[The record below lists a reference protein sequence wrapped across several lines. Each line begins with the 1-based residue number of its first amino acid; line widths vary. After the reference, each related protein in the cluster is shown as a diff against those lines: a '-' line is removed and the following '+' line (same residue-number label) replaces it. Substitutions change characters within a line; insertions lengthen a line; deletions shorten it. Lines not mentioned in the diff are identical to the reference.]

1 MPGPDPSTQ
10 VGQTFL
16 RAEIPHLFPHS
27 PGPYGVRVTDIL
39 INELRSAYDAQLRG
53 VTPPGGGARLEKDG
67 PLTRVVGWHRG
78 FVTGPRD
85 LGVYGEE
92 LDTLIARQ
100 RDFSARGEAVEW
112 KTRAHDLPADL
123 TDRLT
128 AAGFV
133 AEDTETVLIGRATD
147 LAADPVLPDG
157 VSLRR
162 VTARSDLR
170 RIAGMESTVWG
181 EDWSWLADDLAARI
195 ENDPENTV
203 VLVAEAR
210 TEVVCA
216 AWLVFQEGVDFGGL
230 WGGSTLEEWRGQG
243 IYRAMVA
250 HRARLAAERAIPYVY
265 VDASADSAPILTRL
279 GLHAVTTT
287 TPYVWSP

>member
-1 MPGPDPSTQ
+1 MNNT
-10 VGQTFL
+10 
-16 RAEIPHLFPHS
+16 
-27 PGPYGVRVTDIL
+27 L
-39 INELRSAYDAQLRG
+39 INELRIAYDAQLRG
-53 VTPPGGGARLEKDG
+53 VTPPGGSTSIEKDG

-85 LGVYGEE
+85 LGVYGAE
-92 LDTLIARQ
+92 LDALITRQ
-100 RDFSARGEAVEW
+100 RDFYAARGEAVEW

-123 TDRLT
+123 ADRLS

-133 AEDTETVLIGRATD
+133 AEETETVLIGQSAA
-147 LAADPVLPDG
+147 LAADPALPGG
-157 VSLRR
+157 VTLRR
-162 VTARSDLR
+162 VTAYDDLQ
-170 RIAGMESTVWG
+170 RIAAMESAVWG

-195 ENDPENTV
+195 EGNAENTV
-203 VLVAEAR
+203 VLVAEAG

-216 AWLVFQEGVDFGGL
+216 AWLVFKDGIDFAGL
-230 WGGSTLEEWRGQG
+230 WGGSTLEEWRGKG

-250 HRARLAAERAIPYVY
+250 HRAQLAAARDVPYLY

-279 GLHAVTTT
+279 GLHKVTTT

>member
-1 MPGPDPSTQ
+1 MKD
-10 VGQTFL
+10 
-16 RAEIPHLFPHS
+16 A
-27 PGPYGVRVTDIL
+27 L
-39 INELRSAYDAQLRG
+39 INELRTAYDAQLRG
-53 VTPPGGGARLEKDG
+53 VTPPGGSTRIENDG

-85 LGVYGEE
+85 LGVRGAE

-100 RDFSARGEAVEW
+100 RDFYAARGEAVEW

-133 AEDTETVLIGRATD
+133 AEDSETVLIGQSAA

-157 VSLRR
+157 VTIRR
-162 VTARSDLR
+162 VTAASDLQ
-170 RIAGMESTVWG
+170 RIAAMESAVWG
-181 EDWSWLADDLAARI
+181 EDWGWLADDLAARI
-195 ENDPENTV
+195 ESAPENTV
-203 VLVAEAR
+203 VLVAEAGG
-210 TEVVCA
+210 EVVCA
-216 AWLVFQEGVDFGGL
+216 AWLVFKDGIDFAGL
-230 WGGSTLEEWRGQG
+230 WGGSTLKAWRGQG

-250 HRARLAAERAIPYVY
+250 HRARLAAARDVPYLY

-279 GLHAVTTT
+279 GLHPVTTT

>member
-1 MPGPDPSTQ
+1 MEGT
-10 VGQTFL
+10 
-16 RAEIPHLFPHS
+16 
-27 PGPYGVRVTDIL
+27 L
-39 INELRSAYDAQLRG
+39 IDELRTAYDAQLRG
-53 VTPPGGGARLEKDG
+53 VTPPGGSARIEKDG

-85 LGVYGEE
+85 LGVRGAA

-100 RDFSARGEAVEW
+100 RDFFTARGEPVEW

-133 AEDTETVLIGRATD
+133 AEDSETVLIGRSAD
-147 LAADPVLPDG
+147 LAACPVLPDG
-157 VSLRR
+157 VTLRR
-162 VTARSDLR
+162 VTTTADLR
-170 RIAGMESTVWG
+170 RIATMESTVWG
-181 EDWSWLADDLAARI
+181 EDRSWLADDLASRVGSA
-195 ENDPENTV
+195 PENIC
-203 VLVAEAR
+203 VLVAEACG
-210 TEVVCA
+210 EVVCA
-216 AWLVFQEGVDFGGL
+216 AWLVFNDGLDFAGL
-230 WGGSTLEEWRGQG
+230 WGGSTLAEWRGRG

-250 HRARLAAERAIPYVY
+250 HRAQLAAARGVPYVY

>member
-1 MPGPDPSTQ
+1 
-10 VGQTFL
+10 VK
-16 RAEIPHLFPHS
+16 
-27 PGPYGVRVTDIL
+27 DIL
-39 INELRSAYDAQLRG
+39 IDELRTAYDAQLRG
-53 VTPPGGGARLEKDG
+53 VTAPGGSTRVERDG

-85 LGVYGEE
+85 LGVHGAE

-100 RDFSARGEAVEW
+100 RDFYAARGEAVEW
-112 KTRAHDLPADL
+112 KTRAHDLPTDL
-123 TDRLT
+123 TERLT

-133 AEDTETVLIGRATD
+133 AEDSETVLIGRSAD
-147 LAADPVLPDG
+147 LAVDPVLPEG
-157 VSLRR
+157 VTIRPVS
-162 VTARSDLR
+162 ARTDLQ
-170 RIAGMESTVWG
+170 RIAAMESTVWG

-195 ENDPENTV
+195 GNAPENTV

-216 AWLVFQEGVDFGGL
+216 AWLVFKDGVDFGGL
-230 WGGSTLEEWRGQG
+230 WGGSTLKEWRGQG

-250 HRARLAAERAIPYVY
+250 RRAQLAAARDVPYLY

>member
-1 MPGPDPSTQ
+1 MKDMLIDG
-10 VGQTFL
+10 L
-16 RAEIPHLFPHS
+16 R
-27 PGPYGVRVTDIL
+27 T
-39 INELRSAYDAQLRG
+39 AYDAQLRG
-53 VTPPGGGARLEKDG
+53 VTPPGGGARIEKDG

-85 LGVYGEE
+85 LGVRGAE

-100 RDFSARGEAVEW
+100 RDFYAARGEAVEW

-133 AEDTETVLIGRATD
+133 AENSETVLIGKSVD

-157 VSLRR
+157 VTLRR
-162 VTARSDLR
+162 VTAGADLQ
-170 RIAGMESTVWG
+170 RIAAMESTVWG
-181 EDWSWLADDLAARI
+181 EDWNWVADDLAARI
-195 ENDPENTV
+195 ENAPENIV
-203 VLVAEAR
+203 VLVAEAG

-216 AWLVFQEGVDFGGL
+216 AWLVFKDGVDFGGL
-230 WGGSTLEEWRGQG
+230 WGGSTLEEWRGRG

-250 HRARLAAERAIPYVY
+250 HRARLAAARDIPYVY
-265 VDASADSAPILTRL
+265 VDASAASAPILTRL

>member
-1 MPGPDPSTQ
+1 MNDTLI
-10 VGQTFL
+10 TEL
-16 RAEIPHLFPHS
+16 RA
-27 PGPYGVRVTDIL
+27 
-39 INELRSAYDAQLRG
+39 AYDSQLRG
-53 VTPPGGGARLEKDG
+53 VTPPGGSTRIETDG

-85 LGVYGEE
+85 LGVRGDE
-92 LDTLIARQ
+92 LDALIARQ
-100 RDFSARGEAVEW
+100 RDFYAARGEAVEW
-112 KTRAHDLPADL
+112 KTRGHDLPGDL
-123 TDRLT
+123 VERLT

-133 AEDTETVLIGRATD
+133 PEDSETVLIGQSAD

-157 VSLRR
+157 VTLRR
-162 VTARSDLR
+162 VTAASDLR
-170 RIAGMESTVWG
+170 RIAAMESTVWG
-181 EDWSWLADDLAARI
+181 EDWGWLADDLTGRI
-195 ENDPENTV
+195 ESAPEDIV
-203 VLVAEAR
+203 VLVAEAGG
-210 TEVVCA
+210 EVVCA
-216 AWLVFQEGVDFGGL
+216 AWLVFKEGVDFGGL

-250 HRARLAAERAIPYVY
+250 HRARLAAARGVRYLY

>member
-1 MPGPDPSTQ
+1 MTNPPAGPT
-10 VGQTFL
+10 G
-16 RAEIPHLFPHS
+16 A
-27 PGPYGVRVTDIL
+27 L
-39 INELRSAYDAQLRG
+39 IDELRTAYDAQLRG
-53 VTPPGGGARLEKDG
+53 VTPPGGSARIETDG

-85 LGVYGEE
+85 LGVDGQA
-92 LDTLIARQ
+92 LDELIARQ
-100 RDFSARGEAVEW
+100 RDFYAARGEAVEW

-123 TDRLT
+123 TERLA
-128 AAGFV
+128 AAGFT
-133 AEDTETVLIGRATD
+133 AEESETVLIGQSAA

-157 VSLRR
+157 VVLRH
-162 VTARSDLR
+162 VTAKADLE
-170 RIAGMESTVWG
+170 RIAAMESAVWG

-195 ENDPENTV
+195 ENAPENTV
-203 VLVAEAR
+203 VLAAEAG

-216 AWLVFQEGVDFGGL
+216 AWLVFKDGADFGGL
-230 WGGSTLEEWRGQG
+230 WGGSTLKEWRGRG
-243 IYRAMVA
+243 IYRALVA
-250 HRARLAAERAIPYVY
+250 RRAQLAAAREVPYLY

>member
-1 MPGPDPSTQ
+1 MSETLIGE
-10 VGQTFL
+10 L
-16 RAEIPHLFPHS
+16 RA
-27 PGPYGVRVTDIL
+27 
-39 INELRSAYDAQLRG
+39 AYDAQLRG
-53 VTPPGGGARLEKDG
+53 VTPPGGSTRIERDG

-92 LDTLIARQ
+92 LDRLIARQ
-100 RDFSARGEAVEW
+100 RDFYAARGEAVEW
-112 KTRAHDLPADL
+112 KTRGHDLPADL

-128 AAGFV
+128 AAGFA
-133 AEDTETVLIGRATD
+133 AEDSETVLIGKSAD

-157 VSLRR
+157 VRLRR
-162 VTARSDLR
+162 VTAASDLQR
-170 RIAGMESTVWG
+170 VAAMESTVWG
-181 EDWSWLADDLAARI
+181 EDWSRLADDLAARI
-195 ENDPENTV
+195 DRAPRDTV
-203 VLVAEAR
+203 VLVAEAGA
-210 TEVVCA
+210 EVVCA
-216 AWLVFQEGVDFGGL
+216 AWLVFKDNVDFAGL
-230 WGGSTLEEWRGQG
+230 WGGSTLKEWRGQG

-250 HRARLAAERAIPYVY
+250 HRAQLAAARGVPYLY

>member
-1 MPGPDPSTQ
+1 M
-10 VGQTFL
+10 
-16 RAEIPHLFPHS
+16 
-27 PGPYGVRVTDIL
+27 
-39 INELRSAYDAQLRG
+39 INELRATYDAQLRG
-53 VTPPGGGARLEKDG
+53 VTPPGGSARIERDG

-85 LGVYGEE
+85 LGVYGTE
-92 LDTLIARQ
+92 LDALIARQ
-100 RDFSARGEAVEW
+100 RDFYAARGEAVEW
-112 KTRAHDLPADL
+112 KTRAHDLPTDL
-123 TDRLT
+123 TDRLA

-133 AEDTETVLIGRATD
+133 AEDSETVLVGRSSD

-157 VSLRR
+157 VTLRQ
-162 VTARSDLR
+162 VAARPDLQ
-170 RIAGMESTVWG
+170 RIAAMESAVWG

-195 ENDPENTV
+195 ENAPDNTV
-203 VLVAEAR
+203 VLVAEAG

-216 AWLVFQEGVDFGGL
+216 AWLVFKDGIDFAGL
-230 WGGSTLEEWRGQG
+230 WGGSTLKEWRGRG

-250 HRARLAAERAIPYVY
+250 HRAQLAAARGVPYLY
-265 VDASADSAPILTRL
+265 VDASADSAPILNRL